1 MYAIQKLQHVIVMHW
16 IQHCLVESER
26 QSSLLMLDACV
37 ALQTLPLN
45 WSSLHFSEI
54 EIEWLPL
61 ELNGIE
67 YNRRDDESL
76 LMFTWWYKC
85 LV

>member
-1 MYAIQKLQHVIVMHW
+1 MEIEWVPLELNGIEYNRRDD
-16 IQHCLVESER
+16 E
-26 QSSLLMLDACV
+26 SLLMLDACV
-37 ALQTLPLN
+37 A
-45 WSSLHFSEI
+45 LHFSEI

-85 LV
+85 LM